1 MPEGLKT
8 RQVDALRML
17 LERRDFTAEDVAALD
32 YHLLARM
39 PGVGGKSLDI
49 IRGWLAAQGLD
60 LLNSPADYSRSLRF
74 CRLEARL
81 VRARKL
87 LERNGYSVTPPE
99 LRQVRNPPATTDSS
113 SGPGAS

>member
-1 MPEGLKT
+1 MLEGLKT
-8 RQVDALRML
+8 RQVNALRML

-49 IRGWLAAQGLD
+49 IREWLAAQGLD
-60 LLNSPADYSRSLRF
+60 LLNSPANYSTSLRF

-81 VRARKL
+81 IRARKL
-87 LERNGYSVTPPE
+87 LEKNGYSVTPPE
-99 LRQVRNPPATTDSS
+99 LHQARHHQATTDSS
-113 SGPGAS
+113 SGPGAF

>member
-1 MPEGLKT
+1 MPAGLKT
-8 RQVDALRML
+8 RQVNALRML
-17 LERRDFTAEDVAALD
+17 LERRDFTAEEVAALD

-49 IRGWLAAQGLD
+49 IREWLTAQGLD

-81 VRARKL
+81 MRARNL
-87 LERNGYSVTPPE
+87 LEKNGFRVSPPE
-99 LRQVRNPPATTDSS
+99 RR
-113 SGPGAS
+113 